1 MKKIILLVFISLMF
15 SNIGFAKMRVLE
27 EADVGPNKTYTA
39 CIDGYKFVMFNRYA
53 REGTSMVQ
61 FFERAIIYDLG
72 EVSLPAKC

>member
-1 MKKIILLVFISLMF
+1 MKKIFGIVVASMMF
-15 SNIGFAKMRVLE
+15 ANIGLAKMRVLE

-61 FFERAIIYDLG
+61 FFERAG
-72 EVSLPAKC
+72 GVSLPAKC